1 MAAARAPIGFSELGI
16 GNVLKQYRLKVP
28 ANQRE
33 YSWTDREVLTLFQDL
48 AKAIEDEGASEYF
61 LGTIVT
67 IPQSE
72 DLLEVVDGQQRLA
85 TTAIL
90 LAQIRNY
97 LRGASEGLIADSL
110 SSFLEDIDRDKRER
124 IPKLTLNLDDNE
136 FFTAMINSTMG
147 GEWPDPVRSSH
158 RLIAG
163 AFSQAQG
170 QIKKIVASFDKKD
183 HGDVLNRW
191 IRFLEHGAQIIL
203 LRVSTDTNAYRMFET
218 LNDRGLK
225 TSQADLVKN
234 YIFGKSGDREP
245 EAQQAWARTKSTL
258 EALDDDDIT
267 VTFLRQAMIAMRGHL
282 REKDVYDAVQKRAKG
297 PQTCIQFLT
306 SLESLAAI
314 YVAIFNPEHEQWNS
328 YPDSMRRAIQTLNL
342 LNIRTLRPLMLACA
356 AKLTPRE
363 AAESFRMFISWGVRL
378 IVASSTSRGA
388 VEEKLA
394 GAARLVFSEEL
405 SDAAALQKKLG
416 TIIPVDEQFRKAFEG
431 ATVSKA
437 ALARYYLRSL
447 EMAAQSEQ
455 SPWFVPNDDKQ
466 IINLEHVMPSVP
478 GAGWEN
484 ADEDTVRF
492 YSKRIGNLALLL
504 AKSNSDLKNSE
515 FSKKKA
521 VYADSPYVLTR
532 QIADVDDWGADEISA
547 RQKGLAKLALQAWPT

>member
-1 MAAARAPIGFSELGI
+1 MAEARAPIGFSELGI

-67 IPQSE
+67 IPRSE

-97 LRGASEGLIADSL
+97 LRGSSEGLIADSL

-124 IPKLTLNLDDNE
+124 IPKLTLNFDDNE
-136 FFTAMINSTMG
+136 FFTAMINSTMRE
-147 GEWPDPVRSSH
+147 EWPDPVRSSH
-158 RLIAG
+158 RLIVG

-245 EAQQAWARTKSTL
+245 EAQQAWARMKSTL

-314 YVAIFNPEHEQWNS
+314 YVAIFNPEHERWNS

-356 AKLTPRE
+356 AKLTPGE
-363 AAESFRMFISWGVRL
+363 ASESFRMFISWGVRL

-394 GAARLVFSEEL
+394 DAARLVFSEEL

-416 TIIPVDEQFRKAFEG
+416 LSFRSMSSSEKLLRG
-431 ATVSKA
+431 RRSQRR
-437 ALARYYLRSL
+437 LWRGYYLRSL
-447 EMAAQSEQ
+447 EMAAKNEQ

-466 IINLEHVMPSVP
+466 IINLEHIMPSVP
-478 GAGWEN
+478 GAGGRTPTKIPSGSTLSESETSLCCSPR
-484 ADEDTVRF
+484 AIQI
-492 YSKRIGNLALLL
+492 SRIAN
-504 AKSNSDLKNSE
+504 
-515 FSKKKA
+515 
-521 VYADSPYVLTR
+521 
-532 QIADVDDWGADEISA
+532 SA
-547 RQKGLAKLALQAWPT
+547 RRRLCMRTAHTF